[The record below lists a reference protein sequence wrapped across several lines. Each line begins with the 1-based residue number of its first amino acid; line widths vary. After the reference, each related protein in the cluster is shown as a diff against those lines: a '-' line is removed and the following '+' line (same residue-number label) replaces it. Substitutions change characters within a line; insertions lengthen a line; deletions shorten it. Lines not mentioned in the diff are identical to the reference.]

1 MDRASVS
8 GTEGQG
14 FESLRARHFPPH
26 RNSGLRALV
35 LAAGASRRYGRPKQL
50 LRLNGEALVARA
62 ARLAVSAGAATVCV
76 VLGYRAVAID
86 RALRKGP
93 SASRHVYTVLNPRW
107 RDGMG
112 HSLAFGIAALDRR
125 ARAVL
130 VCLADQPLL
139 ESSDLAALAR
149 IWRNNPRAVVASRYA
164 GKLGAPAIFPRSH
177 FRALKSLAGDRGARG
192 LLAGRS
198 NVLGVSLPRAATD
211 IDRPQDLL
219 TLTSQTPVF

>member
-1 MDRASVS
+1 MR
-8 GTEGQG
+8 G
-14 FESLRARHFPPH
+14 
-26 RNSGLRALV
+26 LV

-50 LRLNGEALVARA
+50 LRLNGEALVARS
-62 ARLAVSAGAATVCV
+62 ARLALSAGAATVCV
-76 VLGYRAVAID
+76 VLGYRAGVIG

-93 SASRHVYTVLNPRW
+93 SASRPVYTVRNPRW

-112 HSLAFGIAALDRR
+112 HSLAVGIAALDRR

-139 ESSDLAALAR
+139 ESSDLARLVQV
-149 IWRNNPRAVVASRYA
+149 WRDNPRAVVASRYA
-164 GKLGAPAIFPRSH
+164 GRLGAPAIFPRSH

-211 IDRPQDLL
+211 IDRPQDLH
-219 TLTSQTPVF
+219 TLTSQTPFF